1 MAANQSEHGFTWLS
15 LVPGLDHAPNHVVT
29 SVGVLL
35 ALTTVTAIA
44 SIQLNKRMKNMDVAL
59 VPEPKIN
66 FRNFFEI
73 IAEKL
78 FGLTEQVLGKHDA
91 PIYFPLI
98 GTLFLFVFTSNIL
111 GLIPGFLPPTDNLN
125 TTLAISSFV
134 FLYYNYRG
142 LRANG
147 LGYLKHFFGPVW
159 WLAPLMLAIELISHL
174 IRPIS
179 LAFRLRWNIT
189 GDHIVMGVF
198 SDLVPLGVPIIFL
211 GMGLF
216 VSLIQAFVFC
226 LMTMVYISLAT
237 AHDH

>member
-29 SVGVLL
+29 AIGVVV
-35 ALTTVTAIA
+35 ALTALTAAA
-44 SIQLNKRMKNMDVAL
+44 SMQLSRRMKDMDSAL
-59 VPEPKIN
+59 VPEPKLN

-73 IAEKL
+73 LAEKL
-78 FGLTEQVLGKHDA
+78 YGLTEQTLGEHNA
-91 PIYFPLI
+91 PKYFPLI
-98 GTLFLFVFTSNIL
+98 GTLFVFIFTSNIL

-125 TTLAISSFV
+125 TTLAISAFV
-134 FLYYNYRG
+134 FLYYNFKG
-142 LRANG
+142 LQANG
-147 LGYLKHFFGPVW
+147 LGYLKHFMGPVW
-159 WLAPLMLAIELISHL
+159 WLAPLMFAIELISHL

-198 SDLVPLGVPIIFL
+198 SDLVPLLVPIIFL
-211 GMGLF
+211 GLGLF

-226 LMTMVYISLAT
+226 MMTMVYISLAT

>member
-1 MAANQSEHGFTWLS
+1 MASNHSEHGFNWLS
-15 LVPGLDHAPNHVVT
+15 LVPGLDHAPNHVVMAAGIVVVLTVLT
-29 SVGVLL
+29 S
-35 ALTTVTAIA
+35 IA
-44 SIQLNKRMKNMDVAL
+44 SMQLNRRMKNIDEAL
-59 VPEPKIN
+59 VPESKLT

-73 IAEKL
+73 VAEKL
-78 FGLTEQVLGKHDA
+78 YGLVEQVLGKHDA

-98 GTLFLFVFTSNIL
+98 GTLFVFIFSCNLF

-125 TTLAISSFV
+125 TTIALSSFV

-147 LGYLKHFFGPVW
+147 LGYLKHFMGPVW
-159 WLAPLMLAIELISHL
+159 WLAPLMFAIEVISHL

-198 SDLVPLGVPIIFL
+198 SDLVPLLVPVIFL

-226 LMTMVYISLAT
+226 MMTMVYISLAT